1 MKDGIVRNPEVYHVK
16 LYAME
21 FLLLDVSVQNCTL
34 YVQQSQLFRRFVIS
48 QKEGERASEGERSG
62 SE

>member
-16 LYAME
+16 LYAVE
-21 FLLLDVSVQNCTL
+21 FLLLDVSVQNFTL
-34 YVQQSQLFRRFVIS
+34 YVQQSQLFRRLVMS